1 MPGSER
7 FKRLKPSCHFAAT
20 CERRAAVA
28 ILYSDSKQ
36 KEARAWDEAKWAGSG
51 RCFVK
56 VEADSWSC
64 DRLGNPESR
73 IEGSTRRDDVAVGLV
88 AGTYILRG
96 AKKKIKM
103 LQLIRYISSRT

>member
-28 ILYSDSKQ
+28 IFYSDSQQ

-51 RCFVK
+51 RRLVKVACK

-73 IEGSTRRDDVAVGLV
+73 FQNRRVDASTRRDDVAVGLG
-88 AGTYILRG
+88 AGTYMLRG
-96 AKKKIKM
+96 AKIK
-103 LQLIRYISSRT
+103 